1 MSFTARLKNA
11 NGSIV
16 ADGSYNVEFKL
27 YNQASDGTALWT
39 ERYYDE
45 NGATAGEDYRV
56 KVVNGYLSVKL
67 GSRTPFGAINW
78 DDNLWLTMN
87 IGGVEQTATPT
98 NWDGEMSPRI
108 QLTATPYSMNS
119 GAVGGKKAD
128 QLVQLGQGLQTDNSR
143 PLQHLT
149 RRPHLYP

>member
-1 MSFTARLKNA
+1 MSVLHRRRAWLKVCLGLLIVVIITTILFLLALRPAQAAPTTMSFTARLKNA

-67 GSRTPFGAINW
+67 GSRTPFGGINW

-87 IGGVEQTATPT
+87 IGGV
-98 NWDGEMSPRI
+98 R
-108 QLTATPYSMNS
+108 L
-119 GAVGGKKAD
+119 
-128 QLVQLGQGLQTDNSR
+128 
-143 PLQHLT
+143 
-149 RRPHLYP
+149 